1 MYYDK
6 INSRYMY
13 IFYKEPLMYLKKPL
27 FGTQIIGRHSK
38 FLAFRQECNLYAL
51 KVVLLSFFSG

>member
-1 MYYDK
+1 MH
-6 INSRYMY
+6 
-13 IFYKEPLMYLKKPL
+13 IFCKEPLMYLKKPL

-38 FLAFRQECNLYAL
+38 FLAFRQKCDLYAL